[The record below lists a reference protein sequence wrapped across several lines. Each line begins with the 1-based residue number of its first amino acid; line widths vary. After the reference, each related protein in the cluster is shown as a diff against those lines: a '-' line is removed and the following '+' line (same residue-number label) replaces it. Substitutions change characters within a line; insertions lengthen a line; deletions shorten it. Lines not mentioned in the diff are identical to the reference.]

1 MAKKK
6 VEKKNYGFLKWL
18 IPLIIVLLIIFWFVA
33 AYNGLVTK
41 DEGVK
46 KAWGDVQ
53 SKYQRRAD
61 LIPNL
66 IETVKGYKTYE
77 QDVLENIVKLRSE
90 AGQAKVQVDDATS
103 PAQLEAAMGS
113 LDGVLSRLLVV
124 VERYPDLK
132 ASQNFLALQDEL
144 AGTENRISVARDRY
158 NDAVKLYN
166 VKTRRFPTN
175 IVANMFGF
183 VQKEMF
189 KAESG
194 AETAPKVEF

>member
-18 IPLIIVLLIIFWFVA
+18 IPLIVILLIIFWFVG
-33 AYNGLVTK
+33 AYNGLVSK
-41 DEGVK
+41 DEGVN

-53 SKYQRRAD
+53 STYQRRAD

-144 AGTENRISVARDRY
+144 AGTENRINVARQRY

-189 KAESG
+189 EAVGG
-194 AETAPKVEF
+194 AETAPEVKF

>member
-6 VEKKNYGFLKWL
+6 PEKNYKFLAWL
-18 IPLIIVLLIIFWFVA
+18 IPLVIVLLIVVWFVG
-33 AYNGLVTK
+33 AYNGLVTA
-41 DEGVK
+41 DEGVN

-77 QDVLENIVKLRSE
+77 KEVLENIVKLRSE

-103 PAQLEAAMGS
+103 PAQLENAMGS
-113 LDGVLSRLLVV
+113 LDGVLSKLLVV

-158 NDAVKLYN
+158 NAAVKLYN

-175 IVANMFGF
+175 IVANIFGF

-189 KAESG
+189 KAVEG
-194 AETAPKVEF
+194 AETVPEVKF